1 MRKSFIA
8 KAVALALCL
17 VFVGV
22 SASGLFAAEKRV
34 SKIDVRLLLQRPYQ
48 FLISVFPALG
58 SVFNPSKTPLNS
70 GNSSSSVVKP
80 TGDLV
85 IARPSTGD

>member
-22 SASGLFAAEKRV
+22 SASGLFAADKRV
-34 SKIDVRLLLQRPYQ
+34 SKIDARLLLQRPVQ

-58 SVFNPSKTPLNS
+58 SVFNVRRTPANS
-70 GNSSSSVVKP
+70 GDSSSPVVKP
-80 TGDLV
+80 TGELV
-85 IARPSTGD
+85 SGRPSTGD

>member
-1 MRKSFIA
+1 MRKSFIV

-34 SKIDVRLLLQRPYQ
+34 TKIDARLLLQRPFQ
-48 FLISVFPALG
+48 FLISIFPALG
-58 SVFNPSKTPLNS
+58 SVFGPNKTPLSS
-70 GNSSSSVVKP
+70 GNSSVVKP

>member
-17 VFVGV
+17 VFVGI

-34 SKIDVRLLLQRPYQ
+34 SRIDARLLLQRPVQ
-48 FLISVFPALG
+48 FLISIFPALG
-58 SVFNPSKTPLNS
+58 SVFNVRRTPTNS
-70 GNSSSSVVKP
+70 GDSSSPVVKP
-80 TGDLV
+80 TGELV
-85 IARPSTGD
+85 SGRPSTGD

>member
-1 MRKSFIA
+1 MRKSFIV

-34 SKIDVRLLLQRPYQ
+34 TKIDARLLLQRPFQ
-48 FLISVFPALG
+48 FLISIFPALG
-58 SVFNPSKTPLNS
+58 SVFGPNKTPLSS
-70 GNSSSSVVKP
+70 GNSSVVKP
-80 TGDLV
+80 TGELV
-85 IARPSTGD
+85 TGRPSTGD

>member
-17 VFVGV
+17 VFVGI

-34 SKIDVRLLLQRPYQ
+34 SKIDARLLLQRPVQ

-58 SVFNPSKTPLNS
+58 SVFSVRRTPTNS
-70 GNSSSSVVKP
+70 GDSSSPIVKP
-80 TGDLV
+80 TGELV
-85 IARPSTGD
+85 SGRPSTGD

>member
-1 MRKSFIA
+1 MRKSFIT
-8 KAVALALCL
+8 KTVALALCL
-17 VFVGV
+17 VFVGI

-34 SKIDVRLLLQRPYQ
+34 SKIDARLLLQRPVQ

-58 SVFNPSKTPLNS
+58 SVFNVHKKQIGTVD
-70 GNSSSSVVKP
+70 SSSAIVKP

-85 IARPSTGD
+85 IGRPSTGD

>member
-17 VFVGV
+17 VFVGI

-34 SKIDVRLLLQRPYQ
+34 SKIDARLLLQRPFQ

-58 SVFNPSKTPLNS
+58 SAFTPNKQLNS
-70 GNSSSSVVKP
+70 GNSSSSIVKP

>member
-17 VFVGV
+17 VFVGI

-34 SKIDVRLLLQRPYQ
+34 SKIDARLLLQRPVQ

-58 SVFNPSKTPLNS
+58 SVFNSHRNPIITGS
-70 GNSSSSVVKP
+70 SSSSVVKP
-80 TGDLV
+80 TGELV
-85 IARPSTGD
+85 SGRPSTGD

>member
-1 MRKSFIA
+1 MRKNFVA

-17 VFVGV
+17 VFVGI

-34 SKIDVRLLLQRPYQ
+34 SKIDARLLLQRPVQ
-48 FLISVFPALG
+48 FLISIFPALG
-58 SVFNPSKTPLNS
+58 SVFNVRRTPINS
-70 GNSSSSVVKP
+70 GDSSSSVVKP

-85 IARPSTGD
+85 IGRPSTGD

>member
-1 MRKSFIA
+1 MRKNFVT

-17 VFVGV
+17 VFVGI
-22 SASGLFAAEKRV
+22 SASGLLAAEKRV
-34 SKIDVRLLLQRPYQ
+34 SKIDVRLLFQRPVQ

-58 SVFNPSKTPLNS
+58 SVFSIHKRQIGSVDT
-70 GNSSSSVVKP
+70 SSSIVKP

-85 IARPSTGD
+85 IGRPSTGD

>member
-17 VFVGV
+17 VFVGI

-34 SKIDVRLLLQRPYQ
+34 SRVDARLLLQRPFQ

-58 SVFNPSKTPLNS
+58 SVFNINKTPLNTGNNS
-70 GNSSSSVVKP
+70 GSIVKP

>member
-8 KAVALALCL
+8 KTVALALCL
-17 VFVGV
+17 VFVGISV
-22 SASGLFAAEKRV
+22 SGLFAAEKRV
-34 SKIDVRLLLQRPYQ
+34 SKIDARLLLQRPLQ

-58 SVFNPSKTPLNS
+58 SVFNPRKTSIVS
-70 GNSSSSVVKP
+70 GDSSSSIIKP

-85 IARPSTGD
+85 IGRPSTGD

>member
-8 KAVALALCL
+8 KVVALALCL
-17 VFVGV
+17 VFVGI

-34 SKIDVRLLLQRPYQ
+34 SKIDARLLLQRPIQ

-58 SVFNPSKTPLNS
+58 SVFNLRKTPINS
-70 GNSSSSVVKP
+70 GDSSSSVVKP
-80 TGDLV
+80 TGEL
-85 IARPSTGD
+85 ASGRPSTGD

>member
-17 VFVGV
+17 VFVGI

-34 SKIDVRLLLQRPYQ
+34 SKIDARLLLQRPVQ

-58 SVFNPSKTPLNS
+58 SVFNSRKTPINS
-70 GNSSSSVVKP
+70 GSGSSSIVKP
-80 TGDLV
+80 TGELV
-85 IARPSTGD
+85 IGRPSTGD

>member
-22 SASGLFAAEKRV
+22 SASGLFAADKRV
-34 SKIDVRLLLQRPYQ
+34 SKIDARLLLQRPVQ

-58 SVFNPSKTPLNS
+58 SIFNVRRTPANS
-70 GNSSSSVVKP
+70 GDSSSPVVKP

-85 IARPSTGD
+85 IGRPSTGD

>member
-1 MRKSFIA
+1 MRKNFVA

-17 VFVGV
+17 VFIGV
-22 SASGLFAAEKRV
+22 SAAGLFAAEKRV
-34 SKIDVRLLLQRPYQ
+34 SKIDARLLLQRPVQ

-58 SVFNPSKTPLNS
+58 SVFNLRKTPINS
-70 GNSSSSVVKP
+70 GDSSSSIVKP

-85 IARPSTGD
+85 IGRPSTGD